1 MRELDTIE
9 LFVDE
14 QNEFSGV
21 EAISLV
27 ENPAIEE
34 NFVALKAHKVEFK
47 TVSDDKRIIVG
58 LALVPNKKIYRR
70 SGEYEYNIMFSED
83 TVKKVAE
90 LYMKRQKNLN
100 ATVEHEQAVDG
111 VSVIESWI
119 VEDPNQDKS
128 NLYNLNAVKG
138 AWVVMMKVDNDE
150 VWARVKNGEY
160 LGLSIEGFFKDAI
173 VEASK
178 AFTEEE
184 AEEYEAL
191 AKLFDMDDLMLSS
204 YGYKLESYADYP
216 EAAKNNAKRALKW
229 AEENGWGSCGTPV
242 GKQRARQLASGEAL
256 SRSTIARMASFK
268 RHQQNKDVPYSEG
281 CGGLM
286 YDSWGGDAG
295 INWAISKLKEI
306 DGK

>member
-14 QNEFSGV
+14 ENQFSGV

-47 TVSDDKRIIVG
+47 TINEDKRIIVG
-58 LALVPNKKIYRR
+58 LALVPNKKIYRK
-70 SGEYEYNIMFSED
+70 SGDYEYNIMFSED

-100 ATVEHEQAVDG
+100 VTVEHEEAVDG

-119 VEDPNQDKS
+119 VEDPNQDKT

-138 AWVVMMKVDNDE
+138 AWAVMMKVDNDE
-150 VWARVKNGEY
+150 EWRKVKNGEY
-160 LGLSIEGFFKDAI
+160 LGLSIEGFFKDAVI
-173 VEASK
+173 EASK
-178 AFTEEE
+178 AFTEAE
-184 AEEYEAL
+184 ADEYEAL

-204 YGYKLESYADYP
+204 YGYKLESYSDYP

-242 GKQRARQLASGEAL
+242 GKRRASQLAKGEGL
-256 SRSTIARMASFK
+256 SRSTIARMAAFK

-286 YDSWGGDAG
+286 WDSWGGSAG
-295 INWAISKLKEI
+295 VNWAIAKIKEI